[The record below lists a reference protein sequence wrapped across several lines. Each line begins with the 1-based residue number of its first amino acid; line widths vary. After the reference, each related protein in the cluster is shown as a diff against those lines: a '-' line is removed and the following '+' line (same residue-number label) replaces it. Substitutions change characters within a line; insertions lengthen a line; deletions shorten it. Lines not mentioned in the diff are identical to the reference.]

1 MRLALSLALPLDRTI
16 PQSIARTLATALLVL
31 ATAPQLEAAEPMPA
45 GNWSLRQ
52 ANAVLDKTRHV
63 HLGPSLD
70 SLSAA
75 EQAAAAK
82 LIAAGRLLQEMYLDS
97 LHPQALDALA
107 TLESLDDD
115 NPQAAAL
122 GQLFYMFRGPI
133 ATTLDNRRVPF
144 LPVAAPEPGRN
155 VYPWGL
161 QRAPLD
167 ALIAQRPELEPGLM
181 GLRTV
186 VRETSDSNL
195 DADLARLD
203 RYPAIDRLHPGLR
216 DRLLSLRDGSDDTA
230 FYALPYSLR
239 WAPRIMQVYELLN
252 QAAADVS
259 DIDPDFAAYLKLRA
273 RDLLSDDYEAGDAA
287 WVSGNFRHLNAQIGS
302 YESYDDALFGVRT
315 FFSLSLLVRDLDKT
329 EELQQAIGSIQELQ
343 DMLPQRAERQVRN
356 RIPVGAYEVVAD
368 FGQARGTN
376 TATIL
381 PNEASHARKYGRT
394 ILLRGNIL
402 TNPELF
408 ADSLAVYAAAVGP
421 ELAADLQP
429 EGAYYRT
436 LWHEIGHYLG
446 VANTHDGRDLGPAL
460 SPWGDLY
467 EELKSDLVALFV
479 ARELRAQ
486 ELIDEQ
492 TLKAMYAAGIR
503 RVLQRVQPRRE
514 QSYQTMQ
521 LMQMNFF
528 LERGLLSFD
537 GQRLDLDYALYH
549 ETVAAML
556 AEVLRIQ
563 EDGNAAQATEFLD
576 RYAVW
581 DSRLH
586 GRLAE
591 RLRAANPYMFYIVHY
606 QALE

>member
-1 MRLALSLALPLDRTI
+1 MSIMRLALPFVRTVAQTI
-16 PQSIARTLATALLVL
+16 SGTLAIILLVL
-31 ATAPQLEAAEPMPA
+31 AIAPDLAAAEQLPA
-45 GNWSLRQ
+45 GNWSLEQ

-63 HLGPSLD
+63 YLAPGLD
-70 SLSAA
+70 SLSAG

-82 LIAAGRLLQEMYLDS
+82 LIAAGRLLHEMYLDS

-107 TLESLDDD
+107 RLKTFDDD
-115 NPQAAAL
+115 HPQAAAL
-122 GQLFYMFRGPI
+122 GQLFYMFQGPI

-144 LPVAAPEPGRN
+144 LPVATPEPGRN

-167 ALIAQRPELEPGLM
+167 ALIAQRPELEPELM

-186 VRETSDSNL
+186 VREASDSNL
-195 DADLARLD
+195 DADLASLD

-216 DRLLSLRDGSDDTA
+216 ERLLSLRNGNDDA
-230 FYALPYSLR
+230 GFYALPYSLR
-239 WAPRIMQVYELLN
+239 WAPQIMQVYELLN

-259 DIDPDFAAYLKLRA
+259 DIDPDLAAYLTLRA

-287 WVSGNFRHLNAQIGS
+287 WVSGDFRRLNAQIGS
-302 YESYDDALFGVRT
+302 YESYDDALFGVRS

-329 EELQQAIGSIQELQ
+329 AELQQAIGSIQDLQ
-343 DMLPQRAERQVRN
+343 DMLPQRGARQVRN

-376 TATIL
+376 TASIL

-402 TNPELF
+402 TNRELF
-408 ADSLAVYAAAVGP
+408 ADSLAVYTAAVGP

-446 VANTHDGRDLGPAL
+446 VANTEDGRDLGPAL

-503 RVLQRVQPRRE
+503 RVLQRVEPRRE

-521 LMQMNFF
+521 LMQMNYF
-528 LERGLLSFD
+528 LEHGLLSFD
-537 GQRLDLDYALYH
+537 GQRLDLDYTLYH
-549 ETVAAML
+549 DTVAAML
-556 AEVLRIQ
+556 ADVLRIQ
-563 EDGNAAQATEFLD
+563 EDGDAAQATEFLE
-576 RYAVW
+576 RYAIW

-586 GRLAE
+586 GRLAQ
-591 RLRAANPYMFYIVHY
+591 RLRAASPWLFYMVHY

>member
-1 MRLALSLALPLDRTI
+1 MRLALPFV
-16 PQSIARTLATALLVL
+16 RTLARIISGTLAMTLLVL
-31 ATAPQLEAAEPMPA
+31 ATTPDLQAAEQMPA
-45 GNWSLRQ
+45 GNWSLEQ

-63 HLGPSLD
+63 YLAPGLD

-107 TLESLDDD
+107 RLKTFDADH
-115 NPQAAAL
+115 PQAAAL
-122 GQLFYMFRGPI
+122 GQLFYMFQGPI

-144 LPVAAPEPGRN
+144 LPVATPEPGRN

-167 ALIAQRPELEPGLM
+167 ALIAQRPELEPELM

-186 VRETSDSNL
+186 VREASDSNL

-203 RYPAIDRLHPGLR
+203 RYPALDRLHPGLR
-216 DRLLSLRDGSDDTA
+216 ERLLSLRNGNDDA
-230 FYALPYSLR
+230 GFYALPYSLR

-259 DIDPDFAAYLKLRA
+259 DIDPDLAAYLTLRA

-287 WVSGNFRHLNAQIGS
+287 WVSGDFRRLNAQIGS

-329 EELQQAIGSIQELQ
+329 AELQQAIGSIQDLQ
-343 DMLPQRAERQVRN
+343 DVMPQRSARQVRN

-376 TATIL
+376 TASIL
-381 PNEASHARKYGRT
+381 PNEPSHARKYGRT
-394 ILLRGNIL
+394 ILLRSNIL
-402 TNPELF
+402 TNRELF
-408 ADSLAVYAAAVGP
+408 ADSLAVYTAAVGP

-446 VANTHDGRDLGPAL
+446 VANTEDGRDLGPAL

-503 RVLQRVQPRRE
+503 RVLQRVEPRRE

-537 GQRLDLDYALYH
+537 GQRLDLDYTRYH
-549 ETVAAML
+549 DTVAAML
-556 AEVLRIQ
+556 ADVLRIQ
-563 EDGNAAQATEFLD
+563 EDGDAAQATEFLE

-591 RLRAANPYMFYIVHY
+591 RLRAASPWLFYMVHY

>member
-1 MRLALSLALPLDRTI
+1 MRPAI
-16 PQSIARTLATALLVL
+16 LLL
-31 ATAPQLEAAEPMPA
+31 ILTAPPLLHATEPLPA
-45 GNWSLRQ
+45 GNWTLKQ

-63 HLGPSLD
+63 HLDPDLGA
-70 SLSAA
+70 LSSG

-82 LIAAGRLLQEMYLDS
+82 LIAVGRLFQEMYLDS
-97 LHPQALDALA
+97 IHPQALDALA
-107 TLESLDDD
+107 TLESMDPGR
-115 NPQAAAL
+115 PQVAAL
-122 GQLFYMFRGPI
+122 NQLYYMFRGPI

-144 LPVAAPEPGRN
+144 LPVASPEPGRN

-161 QRAPLD
+161 QREPLA
-167 ALIAQRPELEPGLM
+167 ALLASRPQLEPGLM

-186 VRETSDSNL
+186 VRETNRPNL
-195 DADLARLD
+195 DNDLARLD
-203 RYPAIDRLHPGLR
+203 QYPTIDRLHPGLR
-216 DRLLSLRDGSDDTA
+216 ERLLSLREGSDDA
-230 FYALPYSLR
+230 GFYALPYSLR
-239 WAPRIMQVYELLN
+239 WAPRMMQVYELLN
-252 QAAADVS
+252 QAATDVS
-259 DIDPDFAAYLKLRA
+259 EIDPDLSAYLTLRA
-273 RDLLSDDYEAGDAA
+273 RDLLSDNYEAGDAA
-287 WVSGNFRHLNAQIGS
+287 WVSGDFRRLNAQIGS

-329 EELQQAIGSIQELQ
+329 AELQQAIGSIQELQ

-356 RIPVGAYEVVAD
+356 RIPVGAYEVIAD

-381 PNEASHARKYGRT
+381 PNEPSHARKYGRT

-408 ADSLAVYAAAVGP
+408 ADSLAVYTAAVGNA
-421 ELAADLQP
+421 LAADLQP

-479 ARELRAQ
+479 ARQLRAQ
-486 ELIDEQ
+486 ELIDER

-503 RVLQRVQPRRE
+503 RVLQRVEPRRE

-528 LERGLLSFD
+528 LESGLLRFD
-537 GQRLDLDYALYH
+537 GRRLDLDYALYH
-549 ETVAAML
+549 DTVASML

-563 EDGNAAQATEFLD
+563 EDGDAAQATRFID
-576 RYAVW
+576 QYAVW
-581 DSRLH
+581 DPDLH
-586 GRLAE
+586 GRLAD
-591 RLRAANPYMFYIVHY
+591 RLRSASPYLYYMVHY
-606 QALE
+606 QALD